1 MTNSAQ
7 NKYEIFANLSRELT
21 DLIKNLEKELKD
33 KLNLGPNAPEVSKP
47 LVKTPVEPG
56 KTLGYK
62 IGNRLG
68 SFWNKIS
75 RPSLKEY
82 SEYMG
87 AIDAL
92 YEELIKENFNIL
104 SENYSQLSPII
115 DKFKVDFIKTLIK
128 YQNVLKPE
136 EEKEIKAADQAQK
149 TADQAEIK
157 KTGAPDTTVS
167 AEEGEKL
174 SDEVNELKPKIKQS
188 VSEVL
193 RDDMQTEEIDAGYFS
208 DGSIDPKYFGKILEW
223 LVLSN
228 VDIQDEESVKANLK
242 SRGYTAGN
250 FVSLLQH
257 SYSQDEIKNIIFKIE
272 NKKLI
277 IPNGIDGVA
286 KAYEELINS
295 NIKEAK
301 SLFHEINITLDDEKS
316 KKEVLSSLAGMQD
329 PQLRDRILFTIL
341 SVFTG
346 EDMHKM
352 VSKLVEENP
361 KLPDLLKSVK
371 SVK

>member
-1 MTNSAQ
+1 MTNPVQ
-7 NKYEIFANLSRELT
+7 NKYEIFASLSRELT

-33 KLNLGPNAPEVSKP
+33 KLNVGPNAPAASKP

-68 SFWNKIS
+68 SFWNRLS

-87 AIDAL
+87 VVDAL
-92 YEELIKENFNIL
+92 YGELIKENFNIL
-104 SENYSQLSPII
+104 SEDYNQASPII
-115 DKFKVDFIKTLIK
+115 DKFKVDFIKVLVK
-128 YQNVLKPE
+128 YQNILKPE
-136 EEKEIKAADQAQK
+136 AEKEITSADQAQRK
-149 TADQAEIK
+149 ADQEEIK

-167 AEEGEKL
+167 AEEGKKL
-174 SDEVNELKPKIKQS
+174 SDEIGELKPKIKQS

-193 RDDMQTEEIDAGYFS
+193 KDDMQTEEIDAGYFS
-208 DGSIDPKYFGKILEW
+208 DGGIDPKYFGKILEW

-228 VDIQDEESVKANLK
+228 VDIQDEEKVTANLK
-242 SRGYTAGN
+242 SRGYRAGN

-277 IPNGIDGVA
+277 IPNGIDGVI
-286 KAYEELINS
+286 KAFEELISS

-301 SLFHEINITLDDEKS
+301 SLFHEINILIDDEKS
-316 KKEVLSSLAGMQD
+316 KKEALSSLAGMQD
-329 PQLRDRILFTIL
+329 PQIRDRIEFTIL
-341 SVFTG
+341 SIFTE
-346 EDMHKM
+346 EDMHNM

-371 SVK
+371 SA